1 MPSSKNKIVKW
12 IIALS
17 IIAYYAMFIMFLANM
32 KHICGYLD
40 SLEFLERV
48 ACLFLIGFYQV
59 SVLAMVF
66 LGMPYVV
73 EAIHPENSEI
83 LE

>member
-1 MPSSKNKIVKW
+1 MLSSKSKSIKW
-12 IIALS
+12 IKAIL
-17 IIAYYAMFIMFLANM
+17 IIAYYALFIAFLASM
-32 KHICGYLD
+32 KNICGYLD
-40 SLEFLERV
+40 SSHFLV
-48 ACLFLIGFYQV
+48 KVTCLFLIGFYQV

-73 EAIHPENSEI
+73 EAIRPENSEI